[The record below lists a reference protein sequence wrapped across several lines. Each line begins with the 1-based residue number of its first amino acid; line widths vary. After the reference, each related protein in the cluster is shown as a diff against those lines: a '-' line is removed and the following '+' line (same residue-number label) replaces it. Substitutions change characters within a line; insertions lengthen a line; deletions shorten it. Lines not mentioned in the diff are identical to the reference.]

1 MKSIAQN
8 IRSID
13 EIIIQT
19 IPKRVLNIKN
29 KPLANRIRIL
39 NILCISCRF
48 NDYLHIRKIQ

>member
-1 MKSIAQN
+1 MKIIAQN
-8 IRSID
+8 IKSID